1 MSQFASLNACQMPLK
16 LGFPSGVRGIVLDG
30 VCAKPAVAVSNAT
43 RTNVISPL
51 ICFPSPLAC
60 PGPVLRSEHSPRR
73 DSLHD
78 RRIRRFDSRDRVRA
92 ESPLSKAAYSIPDHQ
107 L

>member
-1 MSQFASLNACQMPLK
+1 MSQFASLNACQIPLK

-43 RTNVISPL
+43 RTNVVNPL
-51 ICFPSPLAC
+51 ICFLSPPAC
-60 PGPVLRSEHSPRR
+60 PGPVLRLEHSPRR

-78 RRIRRFDSRDRVRA
+78 RHIRKFDSRDRVRA
-92 ESPLSKAAYSIPDHQ
+92 EWPLSTPAYSIPDHQ
-107 L
+107 S